1 MTSPNHTAADAL
13 AYVAN
18 IVEARVQ
25 RATDAIADNIP
36 TARTTADDLYESNR
50 RALDSLSQLVYDI
63 QDAARAHTTCSTY
76 SDGRPV
82 ASTVEIG
89 NTGGTFTHHWNPDPT
104 KNTQQQFDVFT
115 STGRTTIT
123 LIPPSTADAAFHPY
137 DDTPA
142 QPEGPRA

>member
-1 MTSPNHTAADAL
+1 MTMPNHAAVDAL

-25 RATDAIADNIP
+25 RAIHAIADNTP
-36 TARTTADDLYESNR
+36 SARTTADDLYDSNQ
-50 RALDSLSQLVYDI
+50 RALDSLSQLVYDVH
-63 QDAARAHTTCSTY
+63 DAARAHTTGPTY

-82 ASTVEIG
+82 SSTVEIG

-104 KNTQQQFDVFT
+104 KNTRQQFDVFT

-123 LIPPSTADAAFHPY
+123 LIPPATAHAAFHPY
-137 DDTPA
+137 NAPA
-142 QPEGPRA
+142 QPEGPIA